1 MFDINA
7 LKGVSIA
14 QRYPAN
20 TTIITEGE
28 DVPYSLYIILSGKVR
43 VVKNY
48 GKFDQSVV
56 SVLGS
61 GDFFGEMSLFMQ
73 KPRTATVITAEE
85 AIILEIQQSNV
96 YDLIRSNPEMIY
108 NILKT
113 LCARV
118 DNLNSRVRS
127 LGLSM

>member
-1 MFDINA
+1 MFDINS
-7 LKGVSIA
+7 LKGLSIA

-20 TTIITEGE
+20 TVIINQGDET
-28 DVPYSLYIILSGKVR
+28 PYSLYIVLSGNVR

-56 SVLGS
+56 AKLGP

-85 AIILEIQQSNV
+85 AVVLEIQQSNV
-96 YDLIRSNPEMIY
+96 YELIRSNPEMIFD
-108 NILKT
+108 ILKT
-113 LCARV
+113 LCSRV
-118 DNLNSRVRS
+118 DELNTRVRS
-127 LGLSM
+127 LGIY